1 MDVSSWVQVNGVCTW
16 LPWYL
21 SVGEQIKSNISCL
34 LGKDYIYVITAQRIL
49 AKLKIRNKLN
59 IFTEMDYICTCI

>member
-1 MDVSSWVQVNGVCTW
+1 MDVSSWVQVNEVCTW
-16 LPWYL
+16 LPCYL
-21 SVGEQIKSNISCL
+21 LGNKLKAIFSCL
-34 LGKDYIYVITAQRIL
+34 LGKDYMYVITAQRIL